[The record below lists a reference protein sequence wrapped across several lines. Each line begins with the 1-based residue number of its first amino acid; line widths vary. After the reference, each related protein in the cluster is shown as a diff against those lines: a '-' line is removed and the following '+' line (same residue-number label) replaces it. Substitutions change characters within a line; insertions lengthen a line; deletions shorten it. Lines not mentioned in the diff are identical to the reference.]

1 MSDTEHEGIIGPGQ
15 TLVCIG
21 DSITQAPDG
30 YVTTIREVLALRF
43 PDNPPQVINA
53 GVGGDTVGMMLAR
66 FEPDVLAHR
75 PAWVSIMAGVADTIW
90 EVRGQPNTG
99 GLPEGDTPGPERSGA
114 DPQQFADTIQQMMHL
129 AHAAD
134 AGVILCTP
142 SHLEAGF
149 TDGLQA
155 ANQSIAEKTRLLY
168 DISQRDPERILLVP
182 TGEVLLRAIREAG
195 KTGEK
200 LTISPDGVH
209 PDDFGHALMA
219 LTLLAALGYEMT
231 IAEGV

>member
-1 MSDTEHEGIIGPGQ
+1 MEDTEHEGIIGPGQ

-21 DSITQAPDG
+21 DSITQTPDG
-30 YVTTIREVLALRF
+30 YVTTVRDVLALRF

-53 GVGGDTVGMMLAR
+53 GIGANTVGMMLAR
-66 FEPDVLAHR
+66 FETDVLSHN

-99 GLPEGDTPGPERSGA
+99 GLREGDTPGPERYGA
-114 DPQQFADTIQQMMHL
+114 GPQQFANTIRQMIEK
-129 AHAAD
+129 AHVAD
-134 AGVILCTP
+134 VGVILCTP
-142 SHLEAGF
+142 SHLEPAF
-149 TDGLQA
+149 TEGLQA
-155 ANQSIAEKTRLLY
+155 ANQSIAEKTRLLHELA
-168 DISQRDPERILLVP
+168 QTGPERIVLVP

-195 KTGEK
+195 KQGEK

-209 PDDFGHALMA
+209 PDEFGHALMA

-231 IAEGV
+231 IAEGE